1 MNTMNTRERIAWSL
15 VLIFALA
22 TAGLWWRVRARY
34 EFIAAVSPG
43 VWRLDPQS
51 GEAWIAFSG
60 SQNWKRIG
68 EPSTARANW
77 FGTTTTTNRP
87 DVFDEVF
94 ADLTPTNHNSASTT
108 PPFPK

>member
-51 GEAWIAFSG
+51 GEAWIAFSS

-68 EPSTARANW
+68 EPSTIV
-77 FGTTTTTNRP
+77 GGNR
-87 DVFDEVF
+87 DALGFE
-94 ADLTPTNHNSASTT
+94 LTPTNHNSASTT